1 MKQGIGVLA
10 VLALAGLMALP
21 AAAGELR
28 VTGFIDS
35 AISTDQRI
43 SAVDFDVTNN

>member
-1 MKQGIGVLA
+1 MKTTGWVIGLLLLA
-10 VLALAGLMALP
+10 RLLARP
-21 AAAGELR
+21 AATGELR